1 MYNEELENLIDAALT
16 DGVLT
21 DKEKQ
26 ILFKKAQ
33 AMGGDLDEFEIIVE
47 TKLEKLK
54 RLEQVKSEISI
65 LSKELE
71 RVHGKDKIKK
81 LVLCAVLLVIL
92 FVSWYVMEEYLCF
105 YTFWVYFDLFIIL
118 SSGILI
124 ISEFPRDSDAIKSKI
139 DKLKDELKKAERGT
153 TKKKKKEK

>member
-1 MYNEELENLIDAALT
+1 M
-16 DGVLT
+16 
-21 DKEKQ
+21 KS
-26 ILFKKAQ
+26 
-33 AMGGDLDEFEIIVE
+33 
-47 TKLEKLK
+47 KLEKLK

-153 TKKKKKEK
+153 IKKKKKEK

>member
-33 AMGGDLDEFEIIVE
+33 AMGVDLDEFEVIVE

-118 SSGILI
+118 SYGSLI

-153 TKKKKKEK
+153 IKKKKKEK